1 MQEMLKFLPLIAI
14 LFFGCSDRAYDDIVV
29 DDIPTGQTAF
39 QKMLIAQLAGK
50 RPIKMAGGDDVF
62 ISSRWDS
69 AGKGLTVAYLQR
81 IIKKLGLTPEVHEYQ
96 MPNADFGGIDFL
108 IEPLSGR
115 NVYTI
120 LPSTSGSSEYI
131 LLGAHYDTGG
141 RGVPGAI
148 DNGSGMALILSVLRE
163 AMTLDARGKNLMIVF
178 FDQEE
183 EGMSAGSIAFADLV
197 NKKGLN
203 IHSVHSADMIGW
215 DGDNNKE
222 VELEL
227 PSKEIESIY
236 RKHAALLDI
245 PIFATEISS
254 SDHYSFIKAG
264 INAVG
269 ISHAYAKGDN
279 SGKKDTPEDK
289 FHLVNFEYLDSSTR
303 LVHEVVKE
311 IIND

>member
-1 MQEMLKFLPLIAI
+1 MLRFVGLMAM
-14 LFFGCSDRAYDDIVV
+14 LFFSCSIREHHDIVV
-29 DDIPTGQTAF
+29 DEIPTSQIAF

-50 RPIKMAGGDDVF
+50 HPIKTAGGDDLF
-62 ISSRWDS
+62 INTRWDS
-69 AGKGLTVAYLQR
+69 EGKGLAVAYLQR
-81 IIKKLGLTPEVHEYQ
+81 IIEKLGLTPEVHEYQ
-96 MPNADFGGIDFL
+96 MSNADFGGIDFL
-108 IEPLSGR
+108 IEPLNGR
-115 NVYTI
+115 NVYTA
-120 LPSTSGSSEYI
+120 LPSTFGSSEYV

-148 DNGSGMALILSVLRE
+148 DNGSGMALIMGVLRE
-163 AMTLDARGKNLMIVF
+163 AMKLKVRDKNLMVVF

-183 EGMSAGSIAFADLV
+183 EGMSAGSIAFADFV
-197 NKKGLN
+197 NKEGLD

-236 RKHAALLDI
+236 RKHAALLGV
-245 PIFATEISS
+245 PVYVTKISS

-269 ISHAYAKGDN
+269 LSHAYAKGDN

-289 FHLVNFEYLDSSTR
+289 YHLVNFEYLDSSTR
-303 LVHEVVKE
+303 LVYEVVKE